1 MGDDGD
7 SRQQEQHSE
16 SAQRTAEGE
25 GGFQIGGEIAC
36 AYDEAAAWVSAFVK
50 SLRWRESTRN
60 KKVRLT
66 KGTAAPSET
75 SRLQLHA
82 LKKELWVVMYVYGN
96 SVPRK
101 PGPSMTFWARWCPSR
116 HESRMGKVRALV
128 RYRPAPTDRIR

>member
-7 SRQQEQHSE
+7 TRQQEQHSE
-16 SAQRTAEGE
+16 SAQGSAEGE

-36 AYDEAAAWVSAFVK
+36 AYDEAATCVSALVRSF
-50 SLRWRESTRN
+50 RWLESARN
-60 KKVRLT
+60 KKDRLT

-82 LKKELWVVMYVYGN
+82 LKKELGVVMYGN

-101 PGPSMTFWARWCPSR
+101 PG
-116 HESRMGKVRALV
+116 LL
-128 RYRPAPTDRIR
+128 